1 MVILKTCNIHRGIY
15 LKDIAVYFVP
25 WRYHGPF
32 NIMWLSLDRKMSVK
46 TNNPFYSDA
55 GQKKNTCFELKLK
68 RGQEFQKIKLKE
80 SRVTRMR
87 KQNAYRFA
95 KNQLD
100 SCLTGGE
107 PSCFKDYV
115 LGQFNLKLGKS
126 LFLKSGRP

>member
-15 LKDIAVYFVP
+15 LKDIAVCFVP

-32 NIMWLSLDRKMSVK
+32 NIIWLSLDRKMSVK
-46 TNNPFYSDA
+46 RNNPFYSDA

-80 SRVTRMR
+80 SRVTKMR
-87 KQNAYRFA
+87 KCLSVCQ
-95 KNQLD
+95 KLLGQL
-100 SCLTGGE
+100 SCRGGRE